1 MFVVAYW
8 WRVKPGKEEQF
19 REAWRRGT
27 LEINRIYGSLGSRL
41 HRESDGRF
49 VGIAE
54 WPDEATWRRAFE
66 AKMVYDDK
74 VARRM
79 FIDAIAEAPPDGKPL
94 LTMQVT
100 DDLLARSG
108 QV

>member
-1 MFVVAYW
+1 MFVVVYW

-41 HRESDGRF
+41 HREADGRF

-54 WPDEATWRRAFE
+54 WPDQQTWERAFR
-66 AKMVYDDK
+66 AKMVYDD
-74 VARRM
+74 VDARRM
-79 FIDAIAEAPPDGKPL
+79 FVDAIADAPADGRPL
-94 LTMQVT
+94 LTLQVT
-100 DDLLARSG
+100 DDLLART
-108 QV
+108 QP